1 MKRGEKRMNGRE
13 KKPVEITICMGSSC
27 YARGNGANLAV
38 IEEYLEEHGLD
49 AHVELAGSR
58 CEGLCAEGPNL
69 IVNGRP
75 FQKVDRGM
83 LLDLLREYC
92 PVKEKSHE

>member
-1 MKRGEKRMNGRE
+1 MNGNENR
-13 KKPVEITICMGSSC
+13 PVEITICMGSSC
-27 YARGNGANLAV
+27 FARGNGENLEI
-38 IEEYLEEHGLD
+38 IENYLAEHRLE
-49 AHVELAGSR
+49 ACVELAGSR

-92 PVKEKSHE
+92 PAKEKNHE

>member
-1 MKRGEKRMNGRE
+1 MNNQNEQR
-13 KKPVEITICMGSSC
+13 VHITVCMGSSC
-27 YARGNGANLAV
+27 FARGNGENLEI
-38 IEEYLEEHGLD
+38 IENYLTENKLE
-49 AHVELAGSR
+49 ARVELAGSR

>member
-1 MKRGEKRMNGRE
+1 MNA
-13 KKPVEITICMGSSC
+13 KKDEQVKIVVCMGSSC
-27 YARGNGANLAV
+27 FARGNGENLEI
-38 IEEYLEEHGLD
+38 IEQYLTQNNLQ
-49 AHVELAGSR
+49 ACVELAGSR

-69 IVNGRP
+69 IVNGRA

-92 PVKEKSHE
+92 PSREKSHE